1 MIFRNFLFFIFGLIS
16 CNSQGII
23 ITQYPPSKVNI
34 DSSQVISWKSPIKLD
49 SVSID
54 LYQRKQFKQNLGNTN
69 QNLNNF
75 KWDVSRNC
83 DLGDEYYIKITGK
96 SHINGTAWVNTPK
109 FSIVLDG
116 ITAGTISIITIV
128 GIIVLLILCV
138 YACNKKK
145 NRRKSILGDL
155 NSPLAHPGIPVA
167 QPAAT
172 TYPPTLV
179 HHQPSA
185 TTYPPTVIIQPQRP
199 SYSRG
204 SVTGA
209 AAGGLVTGIVVDE
222 LIHRGGHRHHH
233 QTNHRSDFG
242 GGSFFG
248 EDNSGGDAS
257 DSSWGFFSDTDNSS
271 GGGAGDN
278 SGGFY

>member
-16 CNSQGII
+16 CNSQGIV

-34 DSSQVISWKSPIKLD
+34 DSSQVISWKSPVKLD

-54 LYQRKQFKQNLGNTN
+54 LYQRKQFKQNLGKTN

-96 SHINGTAWVNTPK
+96 SHINGTAWVNTPN

-116 ITAGTISIITIV
+116 MTSGTISIITVV
-128 GIIVLLILCV
+128 GVIVLLLSCV
-138 YACNKKK
+138 CACSKTNK
-145 NRRKSILGDL
+145 RKSILGDL
-155 NSPLAHPGIPVA
+155 NSPLAHQGIPVG
-167 QPAAT
+167 QPTAT
-172 TYPPTLV
+172 TYPPNIV
-179 HHQPSA
+179 HHQPA
-185 TTYPPTVIIQPQRP
+185 AATYPPTVILQPQRQ

-204 SVTGA
+204 SVAGA
-209 AAGGLVTGIVVDE
+209 AVGGIVTGIVVDE
-222 LIHRGGHRHHH
+222 VIHRGGHRHHH
-233 QTNHRSDFG
+233 HTNHDYDFG
-242 GGSFFG
+242 GGRFFG
-248 EDNSGGDAS
+248 EDNSRGDAS
-257 DSSWGFFSDTDNSS
+257 DSSWGFFSDTDSNS
-271 GGGAGDN
+271 GGGGGDN